1 MRYILK
7 KAGVMIVTLL
17 IISLLAFLAFEIIPA
32 DPVDT
37 ILGTD
42 YTEERAEA
50 LREELGPNVP
60 LSQRYLNWLKGF
72 FTGDLGISYGY
83 RISVNELLEGKVFV
97 TACLSAIAF
106 VLVIIISIPVGIFL
120 ARFRGGIVDRFF
132 SVLNQITMSVPP
144 FFIGILFTSIFGLAM
159 NLFIVGDFVSFDV
172 DPSKFFVYLFF
183 AALAIALPKS
193 AMTVKLLRSSI
204 INEMGEDYVRTA
216 RARGNTSSGI
226 LWRHVL
232 RNSMLPVITFLAV
245 TLADI
250 VAGSIII
257 EQVFT
262 IPGIGRMLIMSIG
275 NRDYPVVLSIIML
288 ISALVLFVNFLADV
302 VYQYID
308 PRIRLQ

>member
-7 KAGVMIVTLL
+7 KAGVLIVTLL
-17 IISLLAFLAFEIIPA
+17 IISALAFLAFEIIPA

-42 YTEERAEA
+42 YTEERAAA
-50 LREELGPNVP
+50 LRAELGLDVP
-60 LSQRYLNWLKGF
+60 AVERYFTWLGGF

-83 RISVNELLEGKVFV
+83 RMPVEELLEGKILN

-106 VLVIIISIPVGIFL
+106 ILVVLISLPVGIFL
-120 ARFRGGIVDRFF
+120 ARFRNGIIDRIF
-132 SVLNQITMSVPP
+132 SAINQITMSVPP
-144 FFIGILFTSIFGLAM
+144 FFIGILFTSIFGLGM
-159 NLFIVGDFVSFDV
+159 KLFVVGDFKAIDE
-172 DPSKFFVYLFF
+172 DPAAFFTYLFF

-216 RARGNTSSGI
+216 KSRGSSPSGI
-226 LWRHVL
+226 LWGHVL
-232 RNSMLPVITFLAV
+232 RNSLLPVITFLAV

-262 IPGIGRMLIMSIG
+262 VPGIGRMLIMGIG
-275 NRDYPVVLSIIML
+275 NRDHPLVLAIIML

-302 VYQYID
+302 AYQYVD
-308 PRIRLQ
+308 PRIRLK

>member
-7 KAGVMIVTLL
+7 KAGVLIVTLL
-17 IISLLAFLAFEIIPA
+17 IISALAFLAFELIPA

-37 ILGTD
+37 MLGTD
-42 YTEERAEA
+42 YTEERAAA
-50 LREELGPNVP
+50 LRAELGLDVP
-60 LSQRYLNWLKGF
+60 PLQRYFDWLAGF

-83 RISVNELLEGKVFV
+83 RMPVTELLEGKVLN

-106 VLVIIISIPVGIFL
+106 VLVVIISIPVGIFL
-120 ARFRGGIVDRFF
+120 ARFRNGIIDRVF
-132 SVLNQITMSVPP
+132 SVINQITMSVPP
-144 FFIGILFTSIFGLAM
+144 FFIGILFTSIFGLGM
-159 NLFIVGDFVSFDV
+159 KLFVVGDFVSIDES
-172 DPSKFFVYLFF
+172 PLGFFTYLFF

-204 INEMGEDYVRTA
+204 ISEMGQDYVRTA
-216 RARGNTSSGI
+216 RSRGNTASGI

-232 RNSMLPVITFLAV
+232 RNSLLPVITFLAV

-262 IPGIGRMLIMSIG
+262 IPGLGRMLILSIG
-275 NRDYPVVLSIIML
+275 NRDHPVVLAIIMM

-302 VYQYID
+302 AYQYVD
-308 PRIRLQ
+308 PRIRLR

>member
-7 KAGVMIVTLL
+7 KAGVMLLTLL
-17 IISLLAFLAFEIIPA
+17 IISALAFLAFELIPA

-42 YTEERAEA
+42 YTEERAAA
-50 LREELGPNVP
+50 LRAELGLDVP
-60 LSQRYLNWLKGF
+60 AAQRYFGWLTGF

-83 RISVNELLEGKVFV
+83 RAPVSTLLEGKIFV

-106 VLVIIISIPVGIFL
+106 VLVVIISIPVGIFL
-120 ARFRGGIVDRFF
+120 ARFRGGIVDRVF
-132 SVLNQITMSVPP
+132 SALNQVCMSIPP
-144 FFIGILFTSIFGLAM
+144 FFIGILFTSIFGLGM
-159 NLFIVGDFVSFDV
+159 RLFIVGDFVGFEE
-172 DPSKFFVYLFF
+172 DPAKFFTYLFF
-183 AALAIALPKS
+183 AALSIALPKS

-204 INEMGEDYVRTA
+204 INEMGADYVRTA
-216 RARGNTSSGI
+216 RSRGNGEGGV

-232 RNSMLPVITFLAV
+232 RNSMLPVVTFLAV

-275 NRDYPVVLSIIML
+275 NRDHPVVLAIIMM

-302 VYQYID
+302 AYQYID
-308 PRIRLQ
+308 PRIRLK

>member
-1 MRYILK
+1 VRYILK
-7 KAGVMIVTLL
+7 KAGVLIVTLL
-17 IISLLAFLAFEIIPA
+17 IISALAFLAFEIIPA

-42 YTEERAEA
+42 YTEERAAA
-50 LREELGPNVP
+50 LRAELGLDVP
-60 LSQRYLNWLKGF
+60 AVERYFTWLGGF

-83 RISVNELLEGKVFV
+83 RMPVEELLEGKILN

-106 VLVIIISIPVGIFL
+106 ILVVLISLPVGIFL
-120 ARFRGGIVDRFF
+120 ARFRNGIIDRIF
-132 SVLNQITMSVPP
+132 SAINQITMSVPP
-144 FFIGILFTSIFGLAM
+144 FFIGILFTSIFGLGM
-159 NLFIVGDFVSFDV
+159 KLFVVGDFKAIDE
-172 DPSKFFVYLFF
+172 DPAAFFTYLFF

-216 RARGNTSSGI
+216 KSRGSSPSGI
-226 LWRHVL
+226 LWGHVL
-232 RNSMLPVITFLAV
+232 RNSLLPVITFLAV

-262 IPGIGRMLIMSIG
+262 VPGIGRMLIMGIG
-275 NRDYPVVLSIIML
+275 NRDHPLVLAIIML

-302 VYQYID
+302 AYQYVD
-308 PRIRLQ
+308 PRIRLK

>member
-50 LREELGPNVP
+50 LREELGLNVP

-144 FFIGILFTSIFGLAM
+144 FFIGILFTSIFGLALK
-159 NLFIVGDFVSFDV
+159 LFIVGDFVSFDV

-262 IPGIGRMLIMSIG
+262 IPGIGGMLIMSIG

-288 ISALVLFVNFLADV
+288 ISALVLFVNFIADV

>member
-17 IISLLAFLAFEIIPA
+17 LISLLAFLAFELIPA

-37 ILGTD
+37 MLGTD
-42 YTEERAEA
+42 YTEERAAA
-50 LREELGPNVP
+50 LRAELGLDVP
-60 LSQRYLNWLKGF
+60 APERYINWLIGF

-83 RISVNELLEGKVFV
+83 RMPVGELLEGKVFV
-97 TACLSAIAF
+97 TACLSAMAF
-106 VLVIIISIPVGIFL
+106 LLVVVISIPMGIFL
-120 ARFRGGIVDRFF
+120 ARFRGGIIDRVF
-132 SVLNQITMSVPP
+132 SVINQITMSVPP

-159 NLFIVGDFVSFDV
+159 KLFVVGDFVNIDESVGGFLT
-172 DPSKFFVYLFF
+172 YIFF
-183 AALAIALPKS
+183 AALTIALPKS

-204 INEMGEDYVRTA
+204 ISEMGEDYVRTA
-216 RARGNTSSGI
+216 RSRGNSRSSL

-232 RNSMLPVITFLAV
+232 RNSMLPVVTFLAV

-275 NRDYPVVLSIIML
+275 NRDYPVVLAIIMM

-302 VYQYID
+302 AYQYID
-308 PRIRLQ
+308 PRIRLK

>member
-50 LREELGPNVP
+50 LREELGLNVSLP
-60 LSQRYLNWLKGF
+60 ERYISWLKGF

-83 RISVNELLEGKVFV
+83 RMSVNELLDGKIFV
-97 TACLSAIAF
+97 TGCLSAIAF
-106 VLVIIISIPVGIFL
+106 VLVVIISIPVGIFL
-120 ARFRGGIVDRFF
+120 ARFRGGIIDRVF

-159 NLFIVGDFVSFDV
+159 KLFIVGDFVSFDE
-172 DPSKFFVYLFF
+172 DPAAFFTYLFF

-204 INEMGEDYVRTA
+204 ISEMSEDYVRTA

-275 NRDYPVVLSIIML
+275 NRDYPVVLSIIMM

-302 VYQYID
+302 AYQYID

>member
-7 KAGVMIVTLL
+7 KAGVLIVTLL
-17 IISLLAFLAFEIIPA
+17 IISVLAFLAFEIIPA

-42 YTEERAEA
+42 YTEERAAA
-50 LREELGPNVP
+50 LRAELGLDVP
-60 LSQRYLNWLKGF
+60 PTERYFDWLTGF

-83 RISVNELLEGKVFV
+83 RMPVTELLEGKVFT
-97 TACLSAIAF
+97 TACLSAMAF
-106 VLVIIISIPVGIFL
+106 LLVVIISIPVGIFL
-120 ARFRGGIVDRFF
+120 ARFRNGIIDRIF
-132 SVLNQITMSVPP
+132 SVINQITMSVPP
-144 FFIGILFTSIFGLAM
+144 FFIGILFTSIFGLGM
-159 NLFIVGDFVSFDV
+159 KLFVVGDFVSIDES
-172 DPSKFFVYLFF
+172 PMGFFTYLFF

-204 INEMGEDYVRTA
+204 ISEMGEDYVRTA
-216 RARGNTSSGI
+216 RSRGSTASGI

-232 RNSMLPVITFLAV
+232 RNSLLPVITFLAV

-275 NRDYPVVLSIIML
+275 NRDHPVVLAIIMM

-302 VYQYID
+302 AYQYVD
-308 PRIRLQ
+308 PRIRLK

>member
-17 IISLLAFLAFEIIPA
+17 IISILAFLAFELIPA
-32 DPVDT
+32 DPVDAM
-37 ILGTD
+37 LGTE

-50 LREELGPNVP
+50 LRAELGLNVP
-60 LSQRYLNWLKGF
+60 MPQRYWNWLTGF
-72 FTGDLGISYGY
+72 FTGDLGTSYSY
-83 RISVNELLEGKVFV
+83 RVPVTELLEGKVFV
-97 TACLSAIAF
+97 TVCLSAIAF
-106 VLVIIISIPVGIFL
+106 VLVVIISIPLGILL
-120 ARFRGGIVDRFF
+120 ARFRNGIIDRVF
-132 SVLNQITMSVPP
+132 SVLNQITMSIPP
-144 FFIGILFTSIFGLAM
+144 FFIGILFTSIFGLALK
-159 NLFIVGDFVSFDV
+159 LFVVGDFVSIDE
-172 DPSKFFVYLFF
+172 SAGGFFTYLFF

-193 AMTVKLLRSSI
+193 AMTIKLLRSSI

-216 RARGNTSSGI
+216 RSRGNSRSGI

-275 NRDYPVVLSIIML
+275 NRDHPLVLAIIMM

-302 VYQYID
+302 AYQCVD
-308 PRIRLQ
+308 PRIRLR

>member
-1 MRYILK
+1 MLYILK
-7 KAGVMIVTLL
+7 KLGVMLLTLL
-17 IISLLAFLAFEIIPA
+17 IISALAFLAFELIPA

-42 YTEERAEA
+42 YTEERAAA
-50 LREELGPNVP
+50 LRAELGLDVP
-60 LSQRYLNWLKGF
+60 AAQRYFGWLTGF

-83 RISVNELLEGKVFV
+83 RVPVSELLEGKIFV

-106 VLVIIISIPVGIFL
+106 VLVVIISIPVGIFL
-120 ARFRGGIVDRFF
+120 ARFRGGIVDRIF
-132 SVLNQITMSVPP
+132 SALNQVCMSIPP
-144 FFIGILFTSIFGLAM
+144 FFIGILFTSIFGLGM
-159 NLFIVGDFVSFDV
+159 RLFIVGDFVGFDE
-172 DPSKFFVYLFF
+172 DPARFFTYLFF
-183 AALAIALPKS
+183 AALSIALPKS

-204 INEMGEDYVRTA
+204 INEMGSDYVRTA
-216 RARGNTSSGI
+216 RSRGNGESGV

-262 IPGIGRMLIMSIG
+262 VPGIGRMLIMSIG
-275 NRDYPVVLSIIML
+275 NRDHPVVLAIIMM

-302 VYQYID
+302 AYQYVD
-308 PRIRLQ
+308 PRIRLK

>member
-7 KAGVMIVTLL
+7 KAAVMLLTLL

-32 DPVDT
+32 DPVDV

-42 YTEERAEA
+42 YTPERAET
-50 LREELGPNVP
+50 LRAELGLDVP
-60 LSQRYLNWLKGF
+60 PVQRYFDWLTGF

-83 RISVNELLEGKVFV
+83 RMPVSELLEGKVFV
-97 TACLSAIAF
+97 TACLSALAF

-120 ARFRGGIVDRFF
+120 ARFRGGIVDRLF
-132 SVLNQITMSVPP
+132 SALNQICMSVPP
-144 FFIGILFTSIFGLAM
+144 FFIGVLFTSIFGLGM
-159 NLFIVGDFVSFDV
+159 KLFIVGDFVGIDEDPGSF
-172 DPSKFFVYLFF
+172 FTYLFF
-183 AALAIALPKS
+183 AALTIAIPKS

-204 INEMGEDYVRTA
+204 INEMHEDYVRTA
-216 RARGNTSSGI
+216 RSRGNGSSAI

-232 RNSMLPVITFLAV
+232 RNSLLPVITFLAV

-275 NRDYPVVLSIIML
+275 NRDHPVVLAIIMM

-302 VYQYID
+302 AYQYVD
-308 PRIRLQ
+308 PRIRLK

>member
-7 KAGVMIVTLL
+7 KAGVLIVTLL
-17 IISLLAFLAFEIIPA
+17 IISALAFLAFEIIPA

-42 YTEERAEA
+42 YTEERAAA
-50 LREELGPNVP
+50 LRAELGLDVP
-60 LSQRYLNWLKGF
+60 AVERYFTWLGGF

-83 RISVNELLEGKVFV
+83 RMPVEELLEGKILN

-106 VLVIIISIPVGIFL
+106 ILVVLISLPVGIFL
-120 ARFRGGIVDRFF
+120 ARFRNGIIDRIF
-132 SVLNQITMSVPP
+132 SAINQITMSVPP
-144 FFIGILFTSIFGLAM
+144 FFIGILFTSLFGLGM
-159 NLFIVGDFVSFDV
+159 KLFVVGDFKAIDE
-172 DPSKFFVYLFF
+172 DPAAFFTYLFF

-216 RARGNTSSGI
+216 KSRGSSPSGI
-226 LWRHVL
+226 LWGHVL
-232 RNSMLPVITFLAV
+232 RNSLLPVITFLAV

-262 IPGIGRMLIMSIG
+262 VPGIGRMLIMGIG
-275 NRDYPVVLSIIML
+275 NRDHPLVLAIIML

-302 VYQYID
+302 AYQYVD
-308 PRIRLQ
+308 PRIRLK

>member
-7 KAGVMIVTLL
+7 KAGVMLFTLL
-17 IISLLAFLAFEIIPA
+17 IISLLAFAAFELIPA

-37 ILGTD
+37 MLGTE
-42 YTEERAEA
+42 YTEERAAA
-50 LREELGPNVP
+50 LRAELGLDVP
-60 LSQRYLNWLKGF
+60 VARRYINWLTGF

-83 RISVNELLEGKVFV
+83 RMPVSDVLEGKVFV
-97 TACLSAIAF
+97 TACLSAMAF
-106 VLVIIISIPVGIFL
+106 VLVVIISIPLGILL
-120 ARFRGGIVDRFF
+120 ARFHNGFVDRVF
-132 SVLNQITMSVPP
+132 SVINQITMSVPP
-144 FFIGILFTSIFGLAM
+144 FFIGILFTGIFGLALK
-159 NLFIVGDFVSFDV
+159 LFVVGDFITIDESVGGFLG
-172 DPSKFFVYLFF
+172 YLFF

-204 INEMGEDYVRTA
+204 IKEMDEDYVRTA
-216 RARGNTSSGI
+216 RSRGNGRSAL

-257 EQVFT
+257 EQVFS
-262 IPGIGRMLIMSIG
+262 IPGIGRMLVMSIG
-275 NRDYPVVLSIIML
+275 NRDYPVVLAIIMM

-302 VYQYID
+302 AYQYVD
-308 PRIRLQ
+308 PRIRLE

>member
-1 MRYILK
+1 VRYILK
-7 KAGVMIVTLL
+7 KAGVLIVTLL
-17 IISLLAFLAFEIIPA
+17 IISVLAFLAFEIIPA

-42 YTEERAEA
+42 YTEERAAA
-50 LREELGPNVP
+50 LRSELGLDVP
-60 LSQRYLNWLKGF
+60 PAERYFNWLTGF

-83 RISVNELLEGKVFV
+83 RMPVTELLEGKVFT
-97 TACLSAIAF
+97 TACLSAMAF
-106 VLVIIISIPVGIFL
+106 LLVVIISIPVGIFL
-120 ARFRGGIVDRFF
+120 ARFRNGIIDRIF
-132 SVLNQITMSVPP
+132 SVINQITMSVPP
-144 FFIGILFTSIFGLAM
+144 FFIGILFTSIFGLGM
-159 NLFIVGDFVSFDV
+159 KLFVVGDFVSIDES
-172 DPSKFFVYLFF
+172 PGGFFGYLFF

-216 RARGNTSSGI
+216 QSRGNSPSGI

-232 RNSMLPVITFLAV
+232 RNSLLPVITFLAV

-275 NRDYPVVLSIIML
+275 NRDHPVVLAIIMM

-302 VYQYID
+302 AYQYVD
-308 PRIRLQ
+308 PRIRLK

>member
-7 KAGVMIVTLL
+7 KAGVMLLTLL
-17 IISLLAFLAFEIIPA
+17 IISILAFLAFELIPA
-32 DPVDT
+32 DPVDAM
-37 ILGTD
+37 LGTD
-42 YTEERAEA
+42 YTPERAEA
-50 LREELGPNVP
+50 LRAELGLNIPMP
-60 LSQRYLNWLKGF
+60 QRYWNWLTGF
-72 FTGDLGISYGY
+72 FTGDLGISFSY
-83 RISVNELLEGKVFV
+83 RMPVSELLEGKVFT
-97 TACLSAIAF
+97 TACLSVIAF
-106 VLVIIISIPVGIFL
+106 VLVVLISIPVGIFL
-120 ARFRGGIVDRFF
+120 ARFRNGIIDRIF
-132 SVLNQITMSVPP
+132 SVINQITMSVPP
-144 FFIGILFTSIFGLAM
+144 FFIAVLFTTIFGLAM
-159 NLFIVGDFVSFDV
+159 ELFVVGDFVSIDESVGGFLT
-172 DPSKFFVYLFF
+172 YLFF

-216 RARGNTSSGI
+216 RSRGNSQSGI

-275 NRDYPVVLSIIML
+275 NRDHPVVLAIIMM

-302 VYQYID
+302 LYQYVD

>member
-7 KAGVMIVTLL
+7 KAGVLIVTLL
-17 IISLLAFLAFEIIPA
+17 IISALAFLAFEIIPA

-42 YTEERAEA
+42 YTEERAAA
-50 LREELGPNVP
+50 LRAELGLDVP
-60 LSQRYLNWLKGF
+60 AVERYFTWLGGF

-83 RISVNELLEGKVFV
+83 RMPVEELLEGKILN

-106 VLVIIISIPVGIFL
+106 ILVVLISLPVGIFL
-120 ARFRGGIVDRFF
+120 ARFRNGIIDRIF
-132 SVLNQITMSVPP
+132 SAINQITMSVPP
-144 FFIGILFTSIFGLAM
+144 FFIGILFTSIFGLGM
-159 NLFIVGDFVSFDV
+159 KLFVVGDFKAIDE
-172 DPSKFFVYLFF
+172 DPAAFFAYLFF

-216 RARGNTSSGI
+216 KSRGSSPSGI
-226 LWRHVL
+226 LWGHVL
-232 RNSMLPVITFLAV
+232 RNSLLPVITFLAV

-262 IPGIGRMLIMSIG
+262 VPGIGRMLIMGIG
-275 NRDYPVVLSIIML
+275 NRDHPLVLAIIML

-302 VYQYID
+302 AYQYVD
-308 PRIRLQ
+308 PRIRLK

>member
-7 KAGVMIVTLL
+7 KAGVMLITLL

-32 DPVDT
+32 DPVDV

-42 YTEERAEA
+42 YTPERAEA
-50 LREELGPNVP
+50 LREELGLNVP
-60 LSQRYLNWLKGF
+60 MVNRYFNWLLGF
-72 FTGDLGISYGY
+72 FGGELGISYGY
-83 RISVNELLEGKVFV
+83 RMPVSELLEGKVFV

-106 VLVIIISIPVGIFL
+106 VLVVIISIPVGIFL
-120 ARFRGGIVDRFF
+120 ARFRGGIVDRVF
-132 SVLNQITMSVPP
+132 SVLNQISMSIPP

-159 NLFIVGDFVSFDV
+159 RLFIVGDFKSFQD
-172 DPSKFFVYLFF
+172 DPAAFFTYLFF
-183 AALAIALPKS
+183 AALAIAIPKS

-204 INEMGEDYVRTA
+204 INEMNADYVRTA
-216 RARGNTSSGI
+216 RSRGNAPGGL

-275 NRDYPVVLSIIML
+275 NRDHPVVLAIIML

-302 VYQYID
+302 AYQYID
-308 PRIRLQ
+308 PRIRLE

>member
-17 IISLLAFLAFEIIPA
+17 IISILAFLAFEIVPA
-32 DPVDT
+32 DPVDVM
-37 ILGTD
+37 LGTD
-42 YTEERAEA
+42 YTEERAAA
-50 LREELGPNVP
+50 LREELGLTGSVP
-60 LSQRYLNWLKGF
+60 QRYWTWFSGF

-83 RISVNELLEGKVFV
+83 RMPVEEILEGKVFV

-120 ARFRGGIVDRFF
+120 ARFRGGIIDRVF

-159 NLFIVGDFVSFDV
+159 KLFIVGDFVSFAE

-232 RNSMLPVITFLAV
+232 RNSMLPVVTFLAV

-302 VYQYID
+302 VYQYVD

>member
-7 KAGVMIVTLL
+7 KALVMIVTLL
-17 IISLLAFLAFEIIPA
+17 LISVLAFLAFEIIPA

-37 ILGTD
+37 MLGTD

-50 LREELGPNVP
+50 LRAELGLDVP
-60 LSQRYLNWLKGF
+60 APERYINWLTGF

-83 RISVNELLEGKVFV
+83 RTPVSELLEGKIFV

-106 VLVIIISIPVGIFL
+106 LLVIVISIPVGIFL
-120 ARFRGGIVDRFF
+120 ARFRGGIVDRVF
-132 SVLNQITMSVPP
+132 SVINQITMSVPP

-159 NLFIVGDFVSFDV
+159 KLFIVGDFVNINESAGG
-172 DPSKFFVYLFF
+172 FFTYLFF

-204 INEMGEDYVRTA
+204 ISEMDADYVRTA
-216 RARGNTSSGI
+216 RSRGNGESSV

-275 NRDYPVVLSIIML
+275 SRDYPVVLAIIMM
-288 ISALVLFVNFLADV
+288 ISALVLLVNFLADV
-302 VYQYID
+302 AYQYVD
-308 PRIRLQ
+308 PRIRLE

>member
-7 KAGVMIVTLL
+7 KAGVLIVTLL

-42 YTEERAEA
+42 YTEERAAA
-50 LREELGPNVP
+50 LRAELGLDVP
-60 LSQRYLNWLKGF
+60 PTERYFDWLTGF

-83 RISVNELLEGKVFV
+83 RMPVTELLEGKVFT
-97 TACLSAIAF
+97 TACLSAMAF
-106 VLVIIISIPVGIFL
+106 LLVVIISIPVGIFL
-120 ARFRGGIVDRFF
+120 ARFRNGIIDRIF
-132 SVLNQITMSVPP
+132 SVINQITMSVPP
-144 FFIGILFTSIFGLAM
+144 FFIGILFTSIFGLGM
-159 NLFIVGDFVSFDV
+159 KLFVVGDFVSIDESPG
-172 DPSKFFVYLFF
+172 DFFTYLFF

-204 INEMGEDYVRTA
+204 ISEMGEDYVRTA
-216 RARGNTSSGI
+216 RSRGSTASGI

-232 RNSMLPVITFLAV
+232 RNSLLPVITFLAV

-275 NRDYPVVLSIIML
+275 NRDHPVVLAIIMM

-302 VYQYID
+302 AYQYVD
-308 PRIRLQ
+308 PRIRLK

>member
-7 KAGVMIVTLL
+7 KAGVLIVTLL
-17 IISLLAFLAFEIIPA
+17 IISALAFLAFEIIPA

-42 YTEERAEA
+42 YTEERAAA
-50 LREELGPNVP
+50 LRAELGLDVP
-60 LSQRYLNWLKGF
+60 AVERYFTWLGGF

-83 RISVNELLEGKVFV
+83 RMPVEELLEGKILN

-106 VLVIIISIPVGIFL
+106 ILVVLISLPVGIFL
-120 ARFRGGIVDRFF
+120 ARFRNGIIDRIF
-132 SVLNQITMSVPP
+132 SAINQITMSVPP
-144 FFIGILFTSIFGLAM
+144 FFIGILFTSIFGLGM
-159 NLFIVGDFVSFDV
+159 KLFVVGDFKAIDE
-172 DPSKFFVYLFF
+172 DPAAFFTYLFF

-216 RARGNTSSGI
+216 KSRGSSPSGI
-226 LWRHVL
+226 LWGHVL
-232 RNSMLPVITFLAV
+232 RNSLLPVITFLAV

-262 IPGIGRMLIMSIG
+262 VPGIGRMLIMGIG
-275 NRDYPVVLSIIML
+275 NRDHPLVLAIIML

-302 VYQYID
+302 AYQYID
-308 PRIRLQ
+308 PRIRLK